1 MRRFTLG
8 NIHQSSSGF
17 DCYGKGYQCTI
28 IAAVAIFAFLSGR
41 FSQPERWTPQNID
54 QIVLNGSML
63 YDNSMHHQNPR
74 YLAHSD
80 IPNYLEMWNIIY
92 ETTVHDD
99 IFYGVVGHQGNYE
112 SLAIDIRTALHEALQ
127 VSHTLVFTA
136 SDYTISIFLHNSEIY
151 VFDSHQRNELG
162 LVNSTRGAAVLLR
175 FSTIDE
181 CVRYLEVMYHNAMFN
196 LSPLVVNLQN
206 TQIQGA
212 SYGSSY
218 NHFDSTGIQCDTFGS
233 SHNDNDNTQAQVAS
247 YDRISDADHTCSL
260 EINKILHESQ
270 NV

>member
-218 NHFDSTGIQCDTFGS
+218 NHFDSTGIQCDTFL
-233 SHNDNDNTQAQVAS
+233 AVATMIMIIHKLKWLHMTES
-247 YDRISDADHTCSL
+247 PMQT
-260 EINKILHESQ
+260 IL
-270 NV
+270 VV